1 MRAQIKK
8 EAQALGAY
16 DPFIYL
22 NYAGPDQDPIATYGA
37 ESVQRLRAARSRVD
51 PGGMFTEQVPGGHKV
66 PSR

>member
-1 MRAQIKK
+1 M
-8 EAQALGAY
+8 GAY

-37 ESVQRLRAARSRVD
+37 LNVERLRATRSRVD
-51 PGGMFTEQVPGGHKV
+51 PGGLLTEQVPGGHKV